1 MDELKLRLS
10 TKFMRGLVTKLISKM
25 IYKKLGYKIDIELNA
40 IDMETENGT
49 TRFRLDVEAKVN
61 NDELRRIV
69 QDMDLV

>member
-40 IDMETENGT
+40 IDVETENGT
-49 TRFRLDVEAKVN
+49 TRLRMDVEAKIN

>member
-10 TKFMRGLVTKLISKM
+10 TKFMRGLITKLISKM
-25 IYKKLGYKIDIELNA
+25 IYKKFGYKIDIELNA

-49 TRFRLDVEAKVN
+49 THFRLDVEAKVN